1 MTQTRIDDA
10 VLDNPVWAALRG
22 PQAHLAEVAGRAG
35 RYPADV
41 APFHGTADLAD
52 PAAWADLARLAGPGV
67 EVFVAGPGLAPPPDW
82 ASTFTLP
89 GVQLVDAGTAAD
101 DDPEIVEL
109 SAADVPDML
118 DLAARTQPGPFR
130 PRSIEMGR
138 FVGLRRDGAL
148 IAMAGERLRPPG
160 WTEITAVCT
169 DLEHRGQGI
178 AARLVRAVAAGIRQR
193 GDTAF
198 LHAAADNTNA
208 IRLYEKLG
216 FTLRTPVTFAV
227 LRTPGGETALA
238 EAGAVAAV
246 HGAAAGAEPA
256 EDAEDETEPW

>member
-1 MTQTRIDDA
+1 MTQPRIEDA

-22 PQAHLAEVAGRAG
+22 PQAHLAEVRGRAG

-41 APFHGTADLAD
+41 APFHGAADLTD
-52 PAAWADLARLAGPGV
+52 PAAWADLARLTGPEA
-67 EVFVAGPGLAPPPDW
+67 EVFVAGLRLAPPPGW
-82 ASTFTLP
+82 ATTFTLP
-89 GVQLVDAGTAAD
+89 GVQLVDAGMAAD
-101 DDPEIVEL
+101 DDPEAVVL
-109 SAADVPDML
+109 STADVPDML
-118 DLAARTQPGPFR
+118 DLAARTRPGPFR
-130 PRSIEMGR
+130 SRSLAMGR

-169 DLEHRGQGI
+169 DPAHRGQGL

-216 FTLRTPVTFAV
+216 FALRTPVTFAG
-227 LRTPGGETALA
+227 LRS
-238 EAGAVAAV
+238 
-246 HGAAAGAEPA
+246 PA
-256 EDAEDETEPW
+256 